1 MKHILV
7 FITFVLVFSFTGISQ
22 DIQYYRSVADTSH
35 NKLLK
40 LVAIDSVLS
49 KSFKKDNDAFIVFS
63 IQYINLAKEID
74 SIDLA
79 ARKAMNLQYTLT
91 AFKNDPRKAITIID
105 EVLAHKYKIKDSFL
119 LGGLYLKRGGANYR
133 IDQNKAIKDYST
145 AINNFAKKDSIYMA
159 DAFLFRGQSYSN
171 LGKFVPAGEDFK
183 SAYTYYE
190 NLEDFEYMLFAHQG
204 NITMY
209 SRNGFFEKAKQERD
223 ILINKLITLN
233 LEEHLSVSYYNQS
246 VDYKGMGNKKL
257 QLQYL
262 LKAEKAVSKEDDTDE
277 PKDNL
282 NYLMI
287 QCKLSEFYCSDFEI
301 EKAEKHLVLVE
312 DLFRNI
318 NGDLLAE
325 SYYNGAKAVY
335 FNAIGDYVKALDHAN
350 KKIEIAKTLRYEED
364 IMEARFLLSKIYYN
378 LEDFNKSLE
387 NKNEYFS
394 IKDSIYNQTSA
405 NSLAY
410 YQTLYETEKKEKE
423 LFKKNTSIQL
433 LEKENNSF
441 KKLSLITGIT
451 LLLSFG
457 LVILYR
463 NRRNLKHEKLLQ
475 EKFSQDLLQSQENER
490 KRISKDLHDGLG
502 QKLLIIKNKLV
513 NSGNK
518 ATKEL
523 VEESIEEV
531 RFISRDLHPFQLQEL
546 GITKA
551 IEYTINQID
560 ENTSLFISSDI
571 ENIDDLLPKEQEVNV
586 YRIVQESL
594 SNIIKH
600 AKAEASKVSISKMTN
615 SIIISIK
622 DNGIGYNFSEKYNDS
637 KSLGLKTLLERT
649 KFLNG
654 QMKVHSKKGD
664 GTLIEYTFPI
674 I

>member
-1 MKHILV
+1 M
-7 FITFVLVFSFTGISQ
+7 FPFTGKSQ

-40 LVAIDSVLS
+40 LAAIDSVLS
-49 KSFKKDNDAFIVFS
+49 KSFRKDNDTFIVFS

-74 SIDLA
+74 SVELA

-133 IDQNKAIKDYST
+133 IDQNKAIKDYTT
-145 AINNFAKKDSIYMA
+145 AINNFSQKDSIYVA
-159 DAFLFRGQSYSN
+159 DAYLFRGQSYSN
-171 LGKFVPAGEDFK
+171 LGNFVPAGEDFK

-190 NLEDFEYMLFAHQG
+190 KLKDFEYMLFAHQG
-204 NITMY
+204 NITMF
-209 SRNGFFEKAKQERD
+209 SRNGFFDKAKQERD
-223 ILINKLITLN
+223 ILINKLIELN
-233 LEEHLSVSYYNQS
+233 LDEHLSVSYYNQS
-246 VDYKGMGNKKL
+246 VDYKGNGNKKL

-262 LKAEKAVSKEDDTDE
+262 LKAEKAVSKDNDT
-277 PKDNL
+277 KDNL

-287 QCKLSEFYCSDFEI
+287 HCKLSEFYCYDFEI
-301 EKAEKHLVLVE
+301 EKAEKHLILVDDFFE
-312 DLFRNI
+312 NI
-318 NGDLLAE
+318 NGDHLAE

-335 FNAIGDYVKALDHAN
+335 YNAIGEYEKALDHAN
-350 KKIEIAKTLRYEED
+350 KKIEISSSLKHEED
-364 IMEARFLLSKIYYN
+364 IMEARLLLSKIYYN
-378 LEDFNKSLE
+378 LEDYNKSLE
-387 NKNEYFS
+387 NKNKYFS
-394 IKDSIYNQTSA
+394 IKDSIYSQSSA

-410 YQTLYETEKKEKE
+410 YQTLYETEKKEKDLVE
-423 LFKKNTSIQL
+423 KNASIQL
-433 LEKENNSF
+433 LEKDSDSF
-441 KKLSLITGIT
+441 KKLSLIVGVALV
-451 LLLSFG
+451 LLFG
-457 LVILYR
+457 VILLYR
-463 NRRNLKHEKLLQ
+463 NRRNLKSEKILQ

-502 QKLLIIKNKLV
+502 QKLLIIKNKLIS
-513 NSGNK
+513 SGNN

-531 RFISRDLHPFQLQEL
+531 RSISRDLHPFQLQEL

-551 IEYTINQID
+551 IEYTISQID
-560 ENTSLFISSDI
+560 ENTSLFISSEI
-571 ENIDDLLPKEQEVNV
+571 ENIDNLFPKEQEVNV

-600 AKAEASKVSISKMTN
+600 AKAEASKVSITKMAN

-622 DNGIGYNFSEKYNDS
+622 DNGIGYNFPEKYNDS

-654 QMKVHSKKGD
+654 QMKVHSKEGD
-664 GTLIEYTFPI
+664 GTLIEYTFPLL
-674 I
+674 